1 MGRTM
6 AEMTDAELIARARQ
20 GEVFGNGRKQI
31 EALVA
36 AIESIQEFAERQ
48 RAMQREMQGYQCCEE
63 AATCALNEVI
73 NHIMRIKRGD

>member
-1 MGRTM
+1 M

-31 EALVA
+31 EALIA
-36 AIESIQEFAERQ
+36 AIESIQEFAEMQ

-63 AATCALNEVI
+63 AAACALNEVI
-73 NHIMRIKRGD
+73 NHIMHIKRGD